1 MKGGERFRYMIT
13 GGRSG
18 DNVAPRGENGRDTWT
33 PRRVATATPKSH
45 RGPHAT
51 AAVSK
56 LTRPDNLTIRAPS
69 AKKIWVDRVSQD
81 NC

>member
-1 MKGGERFRYMIT
+1 MIT

-18 DNVAPRGENGRDTWT
+18 DNVAPRGEDGRDTWT

-45 RGPHAT
+45 KVHIHAT

-69 AKKIWVDRVSQD
+69 AKKNWVDRVSQD